1 MDESKYKVFPYR
13 WLILAVMVPVI
24 IATEIYWLAF
34 APIASLAE
42 NFYGVSSIGITI
54 FSMIYMLMYILFTIP
69 ASWVIDK
76 YGAKVSVLIGAF
88 ITAGFGIIR
97 FIFADVFPVV
107 LMTQFFIAIGQPFLI
122 NISTKIP
129 ANWFPVKERATASGI
144 LVMAQYLGFI
154 VPMALSPILATSIG
168 IKSMLGI
175 YAIIASAAT
184 LLVVIFL
191 KEKPK
196 VAPGPEAEKE
206 NISLKSMKNLL
217 VNKNFNYVLIVSFI
231 AMGMFNTLLT
241 MVEKILTPRGISFEN
256 AGWVGT
262 AFIVAGVIGAVV
274 LPMISDKIVKRVPLF
289 RLGLALIIPLVVGL
303 TFLGGYIMILIDAAI
318 LGFVI
323 MGLAPILFQ
332 HGAEVAYP
340 AREGTSFGLIL
351 MAGQISGILF
361 VYLFDVLLGASGKIL
376 VPMIGIIALTLIQFP
391 FSFKMKESKILMAL
405 QAEKKASKSIS

>member
-1 MDESKYKVFPYR
+1 MSNESTYKVYPYR
-13 WLILAVMVPVI
+13 WLILAVMVPI
-24 IATEIYWLAF
+24 IISTEIYWLAF

-42 NFYGVSSIGITI
+42 NFYGVSSLGITM

-76 YGAKVSVLIGAF
+76 IGAKPAVLIGAI
-88 ITAGFGIIR
+88 ITAVFGLVR
-97 FIFADVFPVV
+97 FAFAEVFAIV
-107 LMTQFFIAIGQPFLI
+107 LITQFFIAIGQPFLI

-129 ANWFPVKERATASGI
+129 ANWFPVEERSTASGI

-168 IKSMLGI
+168 IKPMLGI
-175 YAIIASAAT
+175 YAAIACVDT

-191 KEKPK
+191 KEKPA
-196 VAPGPEAEKE
+196 VAPGPAAERE
-206 NISLKSMKNLL
+206 DISLKSMKKLFR
-217 VNKNFNYVLIVSFI
+217 NKSFNMVLFVSFI
-231 AMGMFNTLLT
+231 AMGMFNTLLS
-241 MVEKILTPRGISFEN
+241 MIEKILTPRGISLEN

-274 LPMISDKIVKRVPLF
+274 LPMISDKTARRVTFF
-289 RLGLALIIPLVVGL
+289 RIGLALIVPLVIGL
-303 TFLGGYIMILIDAAI
+303 TFLQNYMAILINAAI

-340 AREGTSFGLIL
+340 AKEGTSFGLIL
-351 MAGQISGILF
+351 MAGQISGIVF
-361 VYLFDVLLGASGKIL
+361 VYLFDLTNGAFGNVLM
-376 VPMIGIIALTLIQFP
+376 PMVGIIVLTLIQFP
-391 FSFKMKESKILMAL
+391 VSLFMKESDVLLSLKDG
-405 QAEKKASKSIS
+405 K

>member
-1 MDESKYKVFPYR
+1 MEKSKYRVFSYR
-13 WLILAVMVPVI
+13 WVILAVLVPII
-24 IATEIYWLAF
+24 IATEIYWLSF
-34 APIASLAE
+34 APIASMAE
-42 NFYGVSSIGITI
+42 EFYGVSSLGITM
-54 FSMIYMLMYILFTIP
+54 FSMSYMLMYIIFTIP

-88 ITAGFGIIR
+88 LTAGFGIIR
-97 FIFADVFPVV
+97 FAFADVFAIVFI
-107 LMTQFFIAIGQPFLI
+107 TQFFIAIGQPFLI

-168 IKSMLGI
+168 IKPMLGI
-175 YAIIASAAT
+175 YAAIACFAT

-196 VAPGPEAEKE
+196 TAPGPEAEKE
-206 NISLKSMKNLL
+206 NLSVKSMKKLL
-217 VNKNFNYVLIVSFI
+217 VNKNFNLVLIVSFI
-231 AMGMFNTLLT
+231 AMGLFNTLLT
-241 MVEKILTPRGISFEN
+241 MIEKILTPRGISFEN

-274 LPMISDKIVKRVPLF
+274 LPIISDKIVKRIPLF
-289 RLGLALIIPLVVGL
+289 KLGLALIIPLVVGL
-303 TFLGGYIMILIDAAI
+303 TFISGFIMVLIVAAV

-340 AREGTSFGLIL
+340 AKEGTSFGLIL
-351 MAGQISGILF
+351 MAGQISGVLF
-361 VYLFDVLLGASGKIL
+361 VYLFDLLLGATGNII
-376 VPMIGIIALTLIQFP
+376 VPMIGIMALTLIQFP
-391 FSFKMKESKILMAL
+391 IAFKMKESKILLAL
-405 QAEKKASKSIS
+405 QGENKNK